1 MKKDKFLSLWE
12 LGDFLAFIILIISL
26 VVIFRGADCPD
37 NIDTS
42 TFYGLFVAT
51 ACKFGVW
58 GIVWAAVAIISFF
71 AIIFLSN
78 KILKKR

>member
-26 VVIFRGADCPD
+26 VIIFRGIDCPV

-42 TFYGLFVAT
+42 TFYGLLVAT

-58 GIVWAAVAIISFF
+58 GIVWVAGAIISFF